1 MDELRRLSLNQAT
14 IPSWSLP
21 EAADGCAKAGLGW
34 IGVWRDRLAEVGIA
48 AATRSIRDAG
58 IGVSSL
64 LRGGFFDASESTARR
79 RHMDGNRR
87 AVEEAAALQA
97 KTLVLVCG
105 PAAGRDLEGARAY
118 IAEAI
123 AELRDFAAPCGVALG
138 IEPMH
143 PVYCAD
149 RSAVV
154 TLRQALALAA
164 PHPQAEVGVVIDAY
178 HVWWDPDLRA
188 EVAAARGRIQG
199 YHVCDWLV
207 PPPDHLNGRGMMGD
221 GVICPSWTLEE
232 ALVKGREYGYR
243 GVELRLVDGELI
255 DDSMPAAERKRVGA
269 LIADSGLDLV
279 AVDSSIRL
287 TDGAPDVVA
296 AEIARFLE
304 LAAGWRSPL
313 IRVFGGSGERDNAVR
328 ALRLAVREAERTG
341 VRIGLETHDEF
352 SSAAAVGGWL
362 HLRPPGRRRGP
373 GARVPRGASN
383 GRLRALGGG
392 GVGKE
397 MAPGNRR
404 TRSSPTA
411 ARQILVLPP
420 PRSGGG
426 SGRGPNAARE

>member
-87 AVEEAAALQA
+87 AVEEAAELHAQ
-97 KTLVLVCG
+97 TLVLVCG

-221 GVICPSWTLEE
+221 GVIDLRGLRRMVDE
-232 ALVKGREYGYR
+232 AGY
-243 GVELRLVDGELI
+243 DGPIE
-255 DDSMPAAERKRVGA
+255 AEIFNPTVWA
-269 LIADSGLDLV
+269 LAGNEALDLV
-279 AVDSSIRL
+279 CRRYL
-287 TDGAPDVVA
+287 EHVVA
-296 AEIARFLE
+296 
-304 LAAGWRSPL
+304 
-313 IRVFGGSGERDNAVR
+313 
-328 ALRLAVREAERTG
+328 
-341 VRIGLETHDEF
+341 
-352 SSAAAVGGWL
+352 
-362 HLRPPGRRRGP
+362 
-373 GARVPRGASN
+373 
-383 GRLRALGGG
+383 
-392 GVGKE
+392 
-397 MAPGNRR
+397 
-404 TRSSPTA
+404 
-411 ARQILVLPP
+411 
-420 PRSGGG
+420 
-426 SGRGPNAARE
+426 